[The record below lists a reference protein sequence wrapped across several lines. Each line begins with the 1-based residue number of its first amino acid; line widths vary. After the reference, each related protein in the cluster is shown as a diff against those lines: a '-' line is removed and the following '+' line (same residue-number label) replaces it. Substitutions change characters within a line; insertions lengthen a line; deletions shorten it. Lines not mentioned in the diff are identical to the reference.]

1 MRERAGRARLL
12 GACLNGGWPVVLRR
26 MGLMRRIF
34 DMSTD
39 CLRSAVCCL
48 LSAVCCLLVGS
59 RYAAMDLGLG
69 QHSIKCHIKLAIP
82 DAEQP

>member
-48 LSAVCCLLVGS
+48 LVGS